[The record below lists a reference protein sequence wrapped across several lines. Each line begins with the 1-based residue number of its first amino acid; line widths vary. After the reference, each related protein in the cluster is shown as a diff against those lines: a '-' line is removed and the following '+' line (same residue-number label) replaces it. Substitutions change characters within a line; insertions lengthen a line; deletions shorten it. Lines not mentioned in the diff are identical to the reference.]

1 MIENNYF
8 FIKMYILKYESAKLR
23 ALRAKK
29 VLPCQRALRAYV
41 LTWLRALRAYVF
53 TCLRV
58 LRACVLSC

>member
-1 MIENNYF
+1 
-8 FIKMYILKYESAKLR
+8 MYILKYESAKLR